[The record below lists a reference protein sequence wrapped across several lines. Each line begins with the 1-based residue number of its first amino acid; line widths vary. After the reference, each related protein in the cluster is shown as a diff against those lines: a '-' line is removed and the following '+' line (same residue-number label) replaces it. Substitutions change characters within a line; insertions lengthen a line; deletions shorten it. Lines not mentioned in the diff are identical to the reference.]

1 MGSISNWSKENKTQ
15 RIIIVVMI
23 LICVVVGSMA
33 AVVLGSRVT
42 EMDTFSFLQLLLLQL
57 LEPFIFDEIDMSIL
71 ILVGVLLV
79 IDGFAK
85 YCPLTLPLRAEIK
98 NIINGALI
106 LWITYK
112 AMLILI
118 AYISV
123 LMNFL

>member
-23 LICVVVGSMA
+23 LCVVVGSMA

-57 LEPFIFDEIDMSIL
+57 PEPFIFDEIDMSIL

-85 YCPLTLPLRAEIK
+85 CCPLTLSLRAEIK
-98 NIINGALI
+98 NIINSALI
-106 LWITYK
+106 IWIAYK
-112 AMLILI
+112 AILILI